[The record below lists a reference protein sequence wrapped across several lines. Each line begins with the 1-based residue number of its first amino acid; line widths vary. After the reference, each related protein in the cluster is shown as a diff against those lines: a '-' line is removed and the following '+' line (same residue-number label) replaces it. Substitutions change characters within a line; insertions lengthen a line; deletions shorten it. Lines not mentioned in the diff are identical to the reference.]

1 MVDMVNMNHVSS
13 GKFRIQ
19 SPSKVIYD
27 VNPDLN
33 RDGVTY
39 NSGVRYKTVRFQIQ
53 NMFMFILESKKNLF
67 N

>member
-1 MVDMVNMNHVSS
+1 MC
-13 GKFRIQ
+13 R
-19 SPSKVIYD
+19 SPSRVIYD
-27 VNPDLN
+27 VKPDLN

-39 NSGVRYKTVRFQIQ
+39 NSGVRYKTVQSQIQ